1 MEEIPKQFVE
11 NIPSTKIKTNSRVTK
26 VEQSRVYIDDGTVYE
41 ANKVIFATDL
51 NDALKIL
58 SKPASISYHPVT
70 CLYFKAP
77 EVPVKGPYL
86 FLNGTGKGSIN
97 NICFPSEISASYGN
111 GKESLVSVSVLDSPN
126 LLNHELKQMVY
137 GDLKEWFG
145 SQVDLWELIKIY
157 HIENALPQQ
166 SQFPIPEVEY
176 LSEQNLLFCGD
187 YQHFASI
194 NSAVKSGESAASKI
208 ISQLK

>member
-1 MEEIPKQFVE
+1 LAGK
-11 NIPSTKIKTNSRVTK
+11 VT
-26 VEQSRVYIDDGTVYE
+26 VTVLD
-41 ANKVIFATDL
+41 N
-51 NDALKIL
+51 
-58 SKPASISYHPVT
+58 
-70 CLYFKAP
+70 
-77 EVPVKGPYL
+77 
-86 FLNGTGKGSIN
+86 
-97 NICFPSEISASYGN
+97 
-111 GKESLVSVSVLDSPN
+111 ESLLD
-126 LLNHELKQMVY
+126 HELKQMVY

-166 SQFPIPEVEY
+166 SQFPIPQVEY

-194 NSAVKSGESAASKI
+194 NSAVKSGESAANKI